1 MCMASQLDW
10 LILFLLLTT
19 SVARKGL
26 HQLCSY
32 IRILVC
38 WIVTKKSQ
46 SVVFKVIHICF
57 KKQSL
62 PPDSLYLMCRYRPEG
77 YFSIKSGL
85 LRWVKKVFSLVLITW
100 LLVFKNVQSNNHPI
114 RKLYTNHRGCHLAFV
129 PFIFVQGRGTAS
141 LFSPRQ
147 NLTLVNWMDRSLCTP
162 PFSPALWMKYNYTD
176 DHHILINT
184 SNQLKTIT
192 YNII

>member
-38 WIVTKKSQ
+38 WIGTEKSQ

-62 PPDSLYLMCRYRPEG
+62 PEDFLCFMCRYRPEG

-129 PFIFVQGRGTAS
+129 SIILYRGEGWKAS
-141 LFSPRQ
+141 F
-147 NLTLVNWMDRSLCTP
+147 
-162 PFSPALWMKYNYTD
+162 A
-176 DHHILINT
+176 
-184 SNQLKTIT
+184 
-192 YNII
+192 